1 MRALTIPIL
10 ITRHGYR
17 ACHIVNFV
25 LALRMKFRK
34 NERLERRKWK
44 INRVLS
50 QHIRRSSWHGIQHSA
65 CRYTL
70 PRSLKRMCQLCLL
83 SLTES
88 AEQRFGVSYVPP
100 EIDEGWR
107 GPTISKSGIPLA
119 GRKIKTLHWCPLG
132 RALARF

>member
-1 MRALTIPIL
+1 MRALTIPVL

-50 QHIRRSSWHGIQHSA
+50 QHIRRSSWHGI
-65 CRYTL
+65 
-70 PRSLKRMCQLCLL
+70 
-83 SLTES
+83 
-88 AEQRFGVSYVPP
+88 
-100 EIDEGWR
+100 
-107 GPTISKSGIPLA
+107 
-119 GRKIKTLHWCPLG
+119 
-132 RALARF
+132 